1 MRRVVYGEV
10 CVHTRK
16 WRVGPTTLHS
26 ERRQWGTDESKDS
39 KRSVGL
45 QEAVASFERVLGGI
59 PELNAR
65 IDDLAAEDGKVY
77 ARLTVTGTNTG
88 KFFGIPATGTATR

>member
-1 MRRVVYGEV
+1 
-10 CVHTRK
+10 
-16 WRVGPTTLHS
+16 
-26 ERRQWGTDESKDS
+26 
-39 KRSVGL
+39 
-45 QEAVASFERVLGGI
+45 VASFERVLGGI